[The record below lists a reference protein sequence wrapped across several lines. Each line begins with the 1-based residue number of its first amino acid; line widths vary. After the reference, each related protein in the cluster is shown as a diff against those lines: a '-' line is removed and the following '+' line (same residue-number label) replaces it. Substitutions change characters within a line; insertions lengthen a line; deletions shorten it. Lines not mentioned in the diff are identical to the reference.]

1 MQTTTDTVP
10 RRGPQDVLEDLLE
23 GNRRYADV
31 KMIHPN
37 QGLEW
42 RRKLVAGQN
51 PSATILTCS
60 DSRVVPEIIFDKGLG
75 DIFVLR
81 VAGNV
86 IDDMIL
92 GSIEYAVGHLNTP
105 LVMVLGHSGCG
116 AVKATLADT
125 PVEGHAVSIA
135 TAIQQSADSSRDE
148 PGDHVDNTARANARR
163 MADQLKESKP
173 VLAGPV
179 RTGKVAV
186 VAAFYRLDTG
196 MVEIL

>member
-23 GNRRYADV
+23 GNRRYADA
-31 KMIHPN
+31 KMVYPN
-37 QGLEW
+37 HGSE
-42 RRKLVAGQN
+42 RRRRLIAGQS

-75 DIFVLR
+75 DLFVLR

-92 GSIEYAVGHLNTP
+92 GSIEYAVGHLSTP

-116 AVKATLADT
+116 AVKATLADA

-135 TAIQQSADSSRDE
+135 AAIQPSVDSSREE

-163 MADQLKESKP
+163 MADQLKASEP

-179 RTGKVAV
+179 STGKVAV

>member
-1 MQTTTDTVP
+1 MQTNADTAP
-10 RRGPQDVLEDLLE
+10 LGRAQEVLEDLLD
-23 GNRRYADV
+23 GNRRFAGAEMVY
-31 KMIHPN
+31 PN
-37 QGLEW
+37 HSSE
-42 RRKLVAGQN
+42 RRRRLIAGQN

-75 DIFVLR
+75 DLFVLR

-92 GSIEYAVGHLNTP
+92 GSIEYAVGHLGTP

-135 TAIQQSADSSRDE
+135 AAIQPSVDNSRGE

-163 MADQLKESKP
+163 MADRLKASEP
-173 VLAGPV
+173 VLALPV
-179 RTGKVAV
+179 GTGKVAV

>member
-1 MQTTTDTVP
+1 MQANADTCP
-10 RRGPQDVLEDLLE
+10 RGGPKDVLEDLLQ
-23 GNRRYADV
+23 GNRRYADL
-31 KMIHPN
+31 KMIRPN
-37 QGLEW
+37 QGVEW

-75 DIFVLR
+75 DLFVLR

-92 GSIEYAVGHLNTP
+92 GSIEYAVGHLGTP

-135 TAIQQSADSSRDE
+135 AVIQPSVDSSRGE
-148 PGDHVDNTARANARR
+148 PGDHVDNTAKANAKR
-163 MADQLKESKP
+163 MADQLKESEP
-173 VLAGPV
+173 VLARPV
-179 RTGKVAV
+179 STGKVAV
-186 VAAFYRLDTG
+186 VAAFYKLDTG
-196 MVEIL
+196 EVDIL